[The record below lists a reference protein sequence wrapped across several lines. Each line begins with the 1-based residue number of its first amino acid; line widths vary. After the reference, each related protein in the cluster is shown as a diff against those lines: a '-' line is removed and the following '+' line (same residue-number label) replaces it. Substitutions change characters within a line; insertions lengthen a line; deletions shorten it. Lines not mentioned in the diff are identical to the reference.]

1 MTEQL
6 PTDKLRQSGMFVT
19 PKTYITPKEPM
30 PPEPEEALI
39 ARVERLLEE
48 RRADFIA
55 VLPIE
60 DVRRLVERVKAVRER
75 EKEME

>member
-1 MTEQL
+1 
-6 PTDKLRQSGMFVT
+6 
-19 PKTYITPKEPM
+19 M